1 METHRSARACFFKE
15 SMTDEMSLGIG
26 LVSGSLFV
34 VGSLECSDLLPE
46 AEAEAE
52 SDGLDD
58 IGVDRA
64 LESGVNPI
72 RKRRVG
78 SESESCRGGAMPPAK
93 SMRETGDRMRVRVRV
108 RVMNFGGVRLEKLK
122 P

>member
-1 METHRSARACFFKE
+1 
-15 SMTDEMSLGIG
+15 MTDEMSLGIG

-34 VGSLECSDLLPE
+34 VGSLECSDLLPEAE

-93 SMRETGDRMRVRVRV
+93 SMRDTGR
-108 RVMNFGGVRLEKLK
+108 
-122 P
+122 